1 MCNWKYKRR
10 YCTRKWLVFLK
21 IANELKD
28 KNNGYEILKS
38 ALTKPFYQIL
48 ENAGINKEEV
58 FHKIEESNFNILY
71 NVLEEKYE
79 SISETKVIDP
89 TSVVVNTIINAIS
102 IASML
107 LTTSSLIINE
117 YQEHQTNN
125 VNNEL

>member
-1 MCNWKYKRR
+1 M
-10 YCTRKWLVFLK
+10 
-21 IANELKD
+21 A
-28 KNNGYEILKS
+28 
-38 ALTKPFYQIL
+38 L

-79 SISETKVIDP
+79 LISETKVIDP

-117 YQEHQTNN
+117 YQQHQTNN